1 MSTMSWKLGPALAC
15 GNTVVLKPAEQTPLT
30 ALRLGEL
37 AIEAGFPAGVLNIVT
52 GDGETGKAVVRHPD
66 VNKIAFTGSTAVGQ
80 EIMRVAADDMK
91 RVTLELGGKSPNV
104 VLADADLDAAI
115 AGAALGIFYD
125 SGEVCTAGSRILVQ
139 EEILDQVVEGIQ
151 VQAEGMKIGH
161 GLDADSDLGP
171 LISAA
176 HRERV
181 SGFVRGAQD
190 EGVKVAFGG
199 ESRPGDGYFFE
210 PTVLLDAAPDTRVA
224 REEIFGPV
232 ATLTPFSDI
241 DEAVAIANNTSFGLG
256 AGIWTRDLSKAHQFA
271 ARVEAGTV
279 WVNCYNLADPALPFG
294 GYKQSGVGRE
304 LGADTVREFTETK
317 TVLVQLG

>member
-1 MSTMSWKLGPALAC
+1 
-15 GNTVVLKPAEQTPLT
+15 
-30 ALRLGEL
+30 
-37 AIEAGFPAGVLNIVT
+37 
-52 GDGETGKAVVRHPD
+52 
-66 VNKIAFTGSTAVGQ
+66 
-80 EIMRVAADDMK
+80 
-91 RVTLELGGKSPNV
+91 
-104 VLADADLDAAI
+104 
-115 AGAALGIFYD
+115 
-125 SGEVCTAGSRILVQ
+125 
-139 EEILDQVVEGIQ
+139 
-151 VQAEGMKIGH
+151 MKIGH
-161 GLDADSDLGP
+161 GLDADSELGP